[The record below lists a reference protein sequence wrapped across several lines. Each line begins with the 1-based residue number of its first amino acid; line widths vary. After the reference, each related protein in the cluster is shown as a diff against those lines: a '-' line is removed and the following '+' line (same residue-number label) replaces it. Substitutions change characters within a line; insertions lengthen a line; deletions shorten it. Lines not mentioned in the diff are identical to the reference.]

1 MKNTK
6 HWKRAIQNEIKG
18 AMMSQKNTILR
29 HPSLPI
35 VASLMLISALFAA
48 CTPNAQPPLATP
60 TELAVETSEYAGK
73 KVLWVDSYHEG
84 YEWSDGVQGRIQTVL
99 EGAGVEL
106 KIIHMDTKRNTD
118 EPFCEAAGKQALQ
131 EIEAFQ
137 PDVVI
142 ATDDNAQK
150 CLVVPYLMGSDLPV
164 VFAGVNWNA
173 DAYGYPAE
181 NITGMIEVELVEQT
195 IALVEPYAKG
205 TRIAYVT
212 IDSETERK
220 IADTYNQR
228 FFDGQMKTYWALTQQ
243 EFKDAFLAAQQETDI
258 LFISN
263 NAGAPDWDEEA
274 MKKFMLSNTTIPTV
288 SINPWMAPYV
298 LADLGK
304 LPEEQ
309 GEWAAGAA
317 LKILDGTPVSDILI
331 EQNKKGRL
339 ILNLDL
345 ADKLGIVFPPS
356 VLKNAETTE

>member
-1 MKNTK
+1 MKSTPPNIFRSITSLTFL
-6 HWKRAIQNEIKG
+6 AI
-18 AMMSQKNTILR
+18 L
-29 HPSLPI
+29 
-35 VASLMLISALFAA
+35 LISAIAGCAPASPVTQPATEAA
-48 CTPNAQPPLATP
+48 DNASPDFT
-60 TELAVETSEYAGK
+60 GK

-84 YEWSDGVQGRIQTVL
+84 YEWSDGIGQGIRAVL
-99 EGAGVEL
+99 EGTGVEL

-118 EPFCEAAGKQALQ
+118 DPFCEAVGKQTFQ
-131 EIEAFQ
+131 EIQSFQ

-142 ATDDNAQK
+142 ASDDNAQK
-150 CLVVPYLMGSDLPV
+150 YLVVPYLKGSELPV

-212 IDSETERK
+212 IDSKTERK

-243 EFKDAFLAAQQETDI
+243 EFKDAFLAAQQESDI
-258 LFISN
+258 VFISN

-317 LKILDGTPVSDILI
+317 LKILGGTPVSEIAI

-339 ILNLDL
+339 ILNLNL
-345 ADKLGIVFPPS
+345 AEKLEIVFSPS
-356 VLKNAETTE
+356 LLKSAKIIE